1 MSTLRD
7 KILTMSGG
15 GSTNRA
21 NRPSP
26 SASATAYPVGHEMVG
41 NDGNWYIIAA
51 DKNGTHRW
59 QKTNKSVPVQ
69 QAKSVTTAIK
79 NTAAKTKIEKLVDES
94 ATPPAEPTEAPA
106 PPAAPKAARVSSG
119 EGKDKTQDI
128 IDAFIVKNAENISN
142 IAKTKPA
149 FHSAVL
155 NALNFLSGRFGTGEA
170 VDVPVVEKAVDP
182 YSLKVGDFFKGVD
195 KSKNSTE
202 GLVFFEI
209 KKIDQP
215 NVFVDILSIT
225 GQRTKDVDLFYDGTM
240 QKIREGDWIKIDSL
254 PIFSSAHV
262 AITPIKVGDVFRT
275 QDSKSGN
282 EYYIIVMKMVDKE
295 NMIVDIVN
303 NNNYRTEDVD
313 YKIEQANEKIQNGIW
328 VKVPSLP
335 IIGVTETKNSS
346 LPFKVGDKYYY
357 KIDPK
362 KIYTIERITSTNVLV
377 SWRNA
382 PNSTQLDMDMPLNI
396 VLNSFS
402 NGDCVLVSSKYH
414 IEVGQEFKDKNI
426 KNNLKIT
433 DINNGIVTVKYED
446 GLVSTYAMQSVEK
459 KIENGNWSP
468 IRGTVVAPTMEVNL
482 VNVGD
487 KFNHKDTPFP
497 ADTFTIV
504 RIENGDVVTLMHG
517 VENSYSI
524 QAVNKFITNGTWIS
538 AKVTPVST
546 TSKFSI
552 GEIFM
557 QVSSQRNFEIKDIQR
572 VITLVSMDAAQEVVS
587 IPEAVLTSW
596 LNNGVWEGVGIV
608 SNQPANLFKV
618 GDFIW
623 NKQAGGVMKIGA
635 DIKDGLFTLIE
646 YDGRAYMDGLEPSK
660 INIRIKNDQWVIY
673 PVKVGDKLIHKSQPT
688 VIFEVDELRKNEIG
702 MKYLS
707 RSGALPLQSFS
718 LTDLINGLKNGD
730 WKILGAA
737 PTTRL
742 SDSLKVGDKLIR
754 HSKFDNADV
763 PIEIVSI
770 IEATTIT
777 YKIVS
782 SGTRMV
788 IPRDS
793 VDTNLADGTW
803 RPDTSSPTTK
813 PTHPTRPTPPAPS
826 SAKKSI
832 SQLIQE
838 VDDAENEDDEE
849 DDDVFEET
857 TGAGIPIEKQ
867 TKEQLKETIKDLQDL
882 KDLGIDDAHSNDLLA
897 SAKKR
902 LRTLK

>member
-1 MSTLRD
+1 
-7 KILTMSGG
+7 
-15 GSTNRA
+15 
-21 NRPSP
+21 
-26 SASATAYPVGHEMVG
+26 MVG

-79 NTAAKTKIEKLVDES
+79 NTAAKTKIEKLVDDS
-94 ATPPAEPTEAPA
+94 ATPPLEVAAA

-128 IDAFIVKNAENISN
+128 IDVFIVKNADNISN

-149 FHSAVL
+149 LHSAVL

-225 GQRTKDVDLFYDGTM
+225 GQRKKDVCLFYDGTM
-240 QKIREGDWIKIDSL
+240 QKIKEGDWIKIDSL
-254 PIFSSAHV
+254 PS
-262 AITPIKVGDVFRT
+262 VGAATSV
-275 QDSKSGN
+275 
-282 EYYIIVMKMVDKE
+282 I
-295 NMIVDIVN
+295 
-303 NNNYRTEDVD
+303 
-313 YKIEQANEKIQNGIW
+313 KIEAGDEYWFVNTPSIKYKVVSVDEAADSIEFSGKFAKTQKRGYKQLVDNIQKGEA
-328 VKVPSLP
+328 VL
-335 IIGVTETKNSS
+335 
-346 LPFKVGDKYYY
+346 D
-357 KIDPK
+357 K
-362 KIYTIERITSTNVLV
+362 KIRLEIGDEYWFNNEPSRVCTIEAIDEEGNALDFILNSTNAKGSRPL
-377 SWRNA
+377 SPLLERIKDGSATLKKKNA
-382 PNSTQLDMDMPLNI
+382 TSP
-396 VLNSFS
+396 V
-402 NGDCVLVSSKYH
+402 GSKYH
-414 IEVGQEFKDKNI
+414 IEVGQEFKDKDVNRKLEII
-426 KNNLKIT
+426 KIHNA
-433 DINNGIVTVKYED
+433 IVEVKFDD
-446 GLVSTYAMQSVEK
+446 GLISTYAIDNVEK
-459 KIENGNWSP
+459 RIQNGNWSP
-468 IRGTVVAPTMEVNL
+468 INGTVVAPTMVIN
-482 VNVGD
+482 VFNVGD
-487 KFNHKDTPFP
+487 VFEDKNGNKI
-497 ADTFTIV
+497 TIKK
-504 RIENGDVVTLMHG
+504 IDANGDVTVLYG
-517 VENSYSI
+517 GADQEYSV
-524 QAVNKFITNGTWIS
+524 QRVNQFISNGTW
-538 AKVTPVST
+538 KTVSNAT

-596 LNNGVWEGVGIV
+596 LRNGVWEGVGIV
-608 SNQPANLFKV
+608 ANQPANLFKV

-623 NKQAGGVMKIGA
+623 NKQVGRVMKIGA
-635 DIKDGLFTLIE
+635 DIKDGFFTLIE

-660 INIRIKNDQWVIY
+660 INIRITNDQWVIY

-707 RSGALPLQSFS
+707 RSGALTLQSFS
-718 LTDLINGLKNGD
+718 LPDLINGLKNGD

-737 PTTRL
+737 TTTRL
-742 SDSLKVGDKLIR
+742 SDSVKVGDKFICQTP
-754 HSKFDNADV
+754 FDNEDI
-763 PIEIVSI
+763 PIEVIAVDSTQI
-770 IEATTIT
+770 D
-777 YKIVS
+777 YKIIS
-782 SGTRMV
+782 SGKLMYISKT
-788 IPRDS
+788 S
-793 VDTNLADGTW
+793 VDKNLADGSW
-803 RPDTSSPTTK
+803 RPDTSSPIAKPIPTK
-813 PTHPTRPTPPAPS
+813 PTPPAPS

-838 VDDAENEDDEE
+838 VDDAENEDD
-849 DDDVFEET
+849 DVFDEA
-857 TGAGIPIEKQ
+857 TGTGIPIEKQ

-882 KDLGIDDAHSNDLLA
+882 KDLGIDDEDSNASLA